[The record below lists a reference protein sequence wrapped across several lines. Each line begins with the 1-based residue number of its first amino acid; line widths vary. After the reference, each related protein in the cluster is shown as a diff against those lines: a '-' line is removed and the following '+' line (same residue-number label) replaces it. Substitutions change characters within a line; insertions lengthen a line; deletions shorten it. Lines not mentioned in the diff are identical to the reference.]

1 VLATGLTWRDAV
13 SSLAILVIVIAYSA
27 YLGGA
32 GLLLISSAWA
42 MSAVVLALGIGS
54 AVVVASDLY
63 TRPQPRQGEVFRRIT
78 TALGTIAIIAGL
90 TGLIAGSA
98 HALEILVVATI
109 ACLGTATF
117 WHVLTIGSEE

>member
-32 GLLLISSAWA
+32 GPLLISSSWA

-54 AVVVASDLY
+54 AVIAANDLY
-63 TRPQPRQGEVFRRIT
+63 TKPQPRTGEVFRRIT
-78 TALGTIAIIAGL
+78 TVLGTIAVIAGL
-90 TGLIAGSA
+90 SGLITGSA
-98 HALEILVVATI
+98 HALEILVVVTI